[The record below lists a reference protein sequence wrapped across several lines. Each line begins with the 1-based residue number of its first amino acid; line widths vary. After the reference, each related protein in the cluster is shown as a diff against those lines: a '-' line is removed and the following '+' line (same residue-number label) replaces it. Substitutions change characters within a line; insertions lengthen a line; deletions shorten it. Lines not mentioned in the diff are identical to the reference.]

1 MATGIRKFAAGR
13 EDPATVAYL
22 CGPGEASQGIE
33 GNARRLAAGIRLPSF
48 SGTVAL
54 ACAQAKPRKPG
65 QRLSVVSG
73 VREAEVF
80 YRGLGPSA
88 EDDRWP
94 ALLWLRTA
102 AVREGSVTLAVHGR
116 DGRAAGFGSFRRV
129 LAVEIDEGDRL
140 SLCYSIRPDYVYV
153 APDRRGMGYSS
164 VLREGLMPAIDAD
177 FRILAERG
185 TAGLPMGFEVLGT
198 AESDEGSGF
207 MERLRLD
214 MKDTVERRFSAED
227 LQDFGYDT
235 VMPAF

>member
-1 MATGIRKFAAGR
+1 MAAKIRKSAAGR
-13 EDPATVAYL
+13 EAAATVAYL
-22 CGPGEASQGIE
+22 CGPGEASPGIE
-33 GNARRLAAGIRLPSF
+33 VKARRLADGIRLPSF

-54 ACAQAKPRKPG
+54 ACSQAKPSKPG
-65 QRLSVVSG
+65 QRFSVVSG

-153 APDRRGMGYSS
+153 APDRRGMSYSS
-164 VLREGLMPAIDAD
+164 ALREGLMPAIDAD
-177 FRILAERG
+177 FRILAARG
-185 TAGLPMGFEVLGT
+185 IEGLPMGFEVLGT
-198 AESDEGSGF
+198 AESDEGSEF

-214 MKDTVERRFSAED
+214 MAGSVERWFSPEVLKD
-227 LQDFGYDT
+227 SGYET
-235 VMPAF
+235 VLTAF